1 VFSQSIN
8 QLQKALTAKAD
19 SIQREFI
26 TISEQL
32 TLLARQVI
40 EALPEDRAPIE
51 AEQETL
57 RQRRASIA
65 DEVNVWRDRA
75 KEILNQPGQDAL
87 RAYLQDLLD
96 SSKDDDRIQSA
107 THHML
112 FVMNATEEELAAMT
126 QSEEDDKPQ
135 TPAGRLIQRARKEYD
150 LRGDDPAP
158 RHRTATEFTNRQGMI
173 QDDAAIAE
181 IEAAIYDP
189 DKYVREVS
197 LLILIQIHRARA
209 MRLSELDQAYQSV
222 LRLTRMNHPSVI
234 PVLIQLVENQRTGFV
249 RKTPG
254 SEPVE
259 MGNGRLRVAAL
270 RRLIEWHTPEARRAI
285 EGQQF
290 SREEEVSY
298 LAQRALETFPGEWKG
313 PIRGTGIM
321 I

>member
-1 VFSQSIN
+1 MFSQSVN

-32 TLLARQVI
+32 TLLARKVI

-51 AEQETL
+51 AEQEAL
-57 RQRRASIA
+57 RERRAVIA
-65 DEVNVWRDRA
+65 EEVNVWRDRA

-96 SSKDDDRIQSA
+96 SSKDDERIQSA
-107 THHML
+107 AHHVL
-112 FVMNATEEELAAMT
+112 FIMNATEEELAAMAEP
-126 QSEEDDKPQ
+126 QEDEKII
-135 TPAGRLIQRARKEYD
+135 TPAGRLMQRARKEYD
-150 LRGDDPAP
+150 LRGEDPAP
-158 RHRTATEFTNRQGMI
+158 RQRAAVEFANRQGMI
-173 QDDAAIAE
+173 QDEAAIAE
-181 IEAAIYDP
+181 VDAAIYDP
-189 DKYVREVS
+189 DKFVREVAM
-197 LLILIQIHRARA
+197 LTLIQIHRTRA
-209 MRLSELDQAYQSV
+209 LRLSELDQAYQSV
-222 LRLTRMNHPSVI
+222 LRLIRMNHPGTI
-234 PVLIQLVENQRTGFV
+234 AVLAQIVESPRTGFV
-249 RKTPG
+249 RQTPE

-259 MGNGRLRVAAL
+259 VGNGRLRVAAL
-270 RRLIEWHTPEARRAI
+270 RRLIEWHTPEARRAV

-321 I
+321 L